1 MQVQFTIFYEFN
13 KVLFKLLIKYPITI
27 TIKILITESSTSIIT
42 IYEETIEKIYTIY
55 NFNDDKL
62 CKIILKF
69 KIINY
74 NSSTLLLQAFDIA
87 TKYPLNTT
95 IRISDI

>member
-13 KVLFKLLIKYPITI
+13 KVLFKLLFKYLITTTIQII
-27 TIKILITESSTSIIT
+27 TTESSTLTIT
-42 IYEETIEKIYTIY
+42 IYEEIIEKIDIIY

-62 CKIILKF
+62 CKITLKF

-74 NSSTLLLQAFDIA
+74 NSNTLLLQAFDIA
-87 TKYPLNTT
+87 SEYPLNT
-95 IRISDI
+95 ILRISDI

>member
-1 MQVQFTIFYEFN
+1 MQVQFIIFYEFN
-13 KVLFKLLIKYPITI
+13 KVLFKLLFKYLITI
-27 TIKILITESSTSIIT
+27 TIQILTTESSTLTIT

-62 CKIILKF
+62 CKITLKF

-74 NSSTLLLQAFDIA
+74 NSNTLLLQAFDIA
-87 TKYPLNTT
+87 SIYPLNT
-95 IRISDI
+95 ILRILDI